1 MPDSWSCRS
10 EVELA
15 LGCVLCVH
23 IYREKVKC
31 ASRVPKAQAREEG
44 NMAASQSRVLSVHEC
59 SWHCAFGSRFGSFH
73 LLLSVHLSNEN
84 TEEHAIGQVM
94 VQKKTRV

>member
-1 MPDSWSCRS
+1 MLPVFQRLRLEKRVTWQLLR
-10 EVELA
+10 V
-15 LGCVLCVH
+15 GC
-23 IYREKVKC
+23 
-31 ASRVPKAQAREEG
+31 
-44 NMAASQSRVLSVHEC
+44 SVFTEC